1 MLAVIKNLPGNLELI
16 NMSLSKPMFLH
27 SLFFSSIFSGFSI
40 YFTSNHVFSGG
51 YSPKT
56 STMALQRY
64 TVPKQYRGV
73 LLELHITQRQLES
86 PGRKN
91 ASPVDS
97 HGIKSCVT
105 ALPHLRKAC
114 LFSTGGEGLKP
125 GTHSHQRRNVVVVL
139 VIVE

>member
-1 MLAVIKNLPGNLELI
+1 MLAVIKNFPGNLKLI

-64 TVPKQYRGV
+64 TVPKQYRV
-73 LLELHITQRQLES
+73 LLELHITQRQLGS

-97 HGIKSCVT
+97 HGIKRCVT
-105 ALPHLRKAC
+105 ALPHVRKAC
-114 LFSTGGEGLKP
+114 LFSTDGEGLKL
-125 GTHSHQRRNVVVVL
+125 GTHSLQRRNVVVVL